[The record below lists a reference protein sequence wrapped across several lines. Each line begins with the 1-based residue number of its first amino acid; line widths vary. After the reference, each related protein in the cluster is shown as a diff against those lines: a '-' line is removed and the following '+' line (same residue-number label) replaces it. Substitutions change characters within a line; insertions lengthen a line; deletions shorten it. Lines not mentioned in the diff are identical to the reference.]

1 MQDERAREIYER
13 GTDPTRVLALSDGVF
28 AIILTLLVLEIHVP
42 KLGAGQTLRTA
53 LREIRPSLTA
63 FLISFVI
70 VAIAWAGHR
79 DVFAL
84 IRRTD
89 RAIVWLNFLYLLPL
103 SILPFGA
110 AMLAAYERDPIA
122 LRIYGLILV
131 ATVVTRLAVWLYATR
146 RTHILI
152 APVDARSRRG
162 GVFLVALPGLGY
174 LLGML
179 VAESAPDARDRDLRL
194 RPGPVLRDDLDP
206 AGLRPE
212 GLGERG
218 VHVGPSTSV
227 RGPAPRARRTARRH
241 LSRGRSRCHPRT
253 RRGRSAGQPRRRRPA
268 RSRPSSRGSS
278 HVRFLRSSA

>member
-1 MQDERAREIYER
+1 MEDERVRQLYER

-42 KLGAGQTLRTA
+42 ELRASQTLRTA

-110 AMLAAYERDPIA
+110 AMLATYERDPIA

-146 RTHILI
+146 RTRILI
-152 APVDARSRRG
+152 APVDARSRRA
-162 GVFLVALPGLGY
+162 GVILVALPGVGY

-179 VAESAPDARDRDLRL
+179 VAEAAPTLAIVIYAFVPVLYFVTIWILRASAPK
-194 RPGPVLRDDLDP
+194 G
-206 AGLRPE
+206 
-212 GLGERG
+212 
-218 VHVGPSTSV
+218 SV
-227 RGPAPRARRTARRH
+227 SEEFT
-241 LSRGRSRCHPRT
+241 
-253 RRGRSAGQPRRRRPA
+253 
-268 RSRPSSRGSS
+268 
-278 HVRFLRSSA
+278 